1 METGEVTT
9 GASDVTG
16 EVTAVEL
23 LTEVNGVVT
32 ELVVVADGR
41 LVAVVTG
48 LVSMGD
54 NLLVVIATASVTVV
68 SDSVTLVWLKHK
80 IKNFFNSI

>member
-9 GASDVTG
+9 GASDVTD
-16 EVTAVEL
+16 EVIAVEL
-23 LTEVNGVVT
+23 LTGEVTGEVT
-32 ELVVVADGR
+32 ELVVVVDGR

-54 NLLVVIATASVTVV
+54 NLLVAMATDSVTAV
-68 SDSVTLVWLKHK
+68 SDSVTLVWLRV
-80 IKNFFNSI
+80 